1 MRIFRIRGKTLAS
14 LLFLFLGAVILAAC
28 GSNSSTAGTS
38 TASSASATATAC
50 AQARTKIAGSGR
62 ATTGTLQSIN
72 GTTLVIATQQ
82 GKDVTLTYSSSTRF
96 TQQSA
101 IPATSL
107 KEGTYVMVV
116 GSNANSTF
124 IATRITVTTASAS
137 ASRGGGFPQFSGTPR
152 AGFSG
157 SNPCFKRGQFGAPG
171 AGQPGSASNFRGLI
185 GTVSQISS
193 NTLTLTDTTGAIY
206 SVAITAQTQILQTSS
221 VTAAALKT
229 GMALTATGTTGSNG
243 VVSARTVTILLKLPT
258 STKSTS

>member
-28 GSNSSTAGTS
+28 GSNSATAGTS
-38 TASSASATATAC
+38 TASPASATATAC
-50 AQARTKIAGSGR
+50 AQARTKIAGSVR

-116 GSNANSTF
+116 GSNANSTYT
-124 IATRITVTTASAS
+124 ATRITVTTASAS
-137 ASRGGGFPQFSGTPR
+137 RSGGFPQFSGTPR